1 MGSSTALLGTL
12 GLETGLLDAFRA
24 SATAAAMEG
33 WSWETTEEVTAET
46 EGWLEEVDLVT
57 PVGAEMMRRVG
68 AGREMEEVEV
78 TLPTMGVEAKLEEE
92 EGEEVED
99 RELEPIEARACWM
112 AGCKEASTSPTTS
125 LSLI

>member
-33 WSWETTEEVTAET
+33 WSWETTEVVTAET

-92 EGEEVED
+92 EAEEVED

>member
-92 EGEEVED
+92 VED

-112 AGCKEASTSPTTS
+112 AGCKDASTSPTTS

>member
-1 MGSSTALLGTL
+1 MGSSTALLGTF
-12 GLETGLLDAFRA
+12 GLETGLLDAFGA

-33 WSWETTEEVTAET
+33 WSWETTEEVTADT

-57 PVGAEMMRRVG
+57 PVGKEMMRRAG

-78 TLPTMGVEAKLEEE
+78 TLPTMGAEAKLEEE
-92 EGEEVED
+92 EEEEVED

>member
-12 GLETGLLDAFRA
+12 GLETGLLDAFSA
-24 SATAAAMEG
+24 SATAAAMDG
-33 WSWETTEEVTAET
+33 WSWEVTAET
-46 EGWLEEVDLVT
+46 EGWPEVVDLVT

-92 EGEEVED
+92 DEEEVED

>member
-68 AGREMEEVEV
+68 AGRE
-78 TLPTMGVEAKLEEE
+78 TLLTMGVEAKLEEE
-92 EGEEVED
+92 DEEEVED

>member
-1 MGSSTALLGTL
+1 MGSSTALLGTF

-33 WSWETTEEVTAET
+33 WSWETTEEVTADT

-57 PVGAEMMRRVG
+57 PVGAEMMRRLG
-68 AGREMEEVEV
+68 AGREMKEVEV

-92 EGEEVED
+92 EAEEEED

>member
-1 MGSSTALLGTL
+1 
-12 GLETGLLDAFRA
+12 
-24 SATAAAMEG
+24 MEG

-92 EGEEVED
+92 VED

-112 AGCKEASTSPTTS
+112 AGCKDASTSPTTS

>member
-92 EGEEVED
+92 VED

>member
-1 MGSSTALLGTL
+1 
-12 GLETGLLDAFRA
+12 
-24 SATAAAMEG
+24 MEG

-57 PVGAEMMRRVG
+57 PVGAEMMRRGG
-68 AGREMEEVEV
+68 AGGG

-92 EGEEVED
+92 EEVED
-99 RELEPIEARACWM
+99 RELELIEARACWM

-125 LSLI
+125 LSSTSSSSSNFAST

>member
-57 PVGAEMMRRVG
+57 PVGAEMMRRAG
-68 AGREMEEVEV
+68 AGREIVS
-78 TLPTMGVEAKLEEE
+78 T
-92 EGEEVED
+92 
-99 RELEPIEARACWM
+99 EP
-112 AGCKEASTSPTTS
+112 K
-125 LSLI
+125 